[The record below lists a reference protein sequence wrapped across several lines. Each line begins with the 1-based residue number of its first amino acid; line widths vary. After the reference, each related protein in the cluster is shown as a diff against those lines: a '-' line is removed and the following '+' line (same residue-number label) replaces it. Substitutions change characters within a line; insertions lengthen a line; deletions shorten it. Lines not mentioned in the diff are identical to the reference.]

1 MLNTPSLMDNPGT
14 SVPQWQIILDFNAA
28 GADGDG
34 NGVRAITVTPA
45 KLQSNH
51 HQHHPNFVFFYM

>member
-1 MLNTPSLMDNPGT
+1 MDNPGT
-14 SVPQWQIILDFNAA
+14 SVPQWQTILDFNAA